1 MMICKTSD
9 DNIFNSL
16 FVSERLQ
23 TEFHSELSSHL
34 NDYLTT
40 VDSDNNM
47 NSMSNEWTEYWKT
60 LLISANIRN
69 TLMVYKKYQNI
80 LIVPTFRDDKHE
92 SILTTDNTLVPN
104 IAPHLYPII
113 NKKYDTRANLHVA
126 FPTGHNS
133 FIKFLMEEYDVD
145 IIESNKN
152 FTFGDNDYSITTD
165 MNGVEFDAVLL
176 LGVDEPE
183 SPVDISEVKNIFQ
196 SLCVENFDVIDDFV
210 RQSVTASFYNPD
222 IDNDNVNYHY
232 DDRVVGD
239 TEDLS
244 DISSFLGTAY
254 ATFDEK
260 DYDDKSR
267 QLSRYMIDV
276 VSKGYR
282 IYA

>member
-1 MMICKTSD
+1 MMIHKTLGG
-9 DNIFNSL
+9 NTFNSV
-16 FVSERLQ
+16 FVPGRLQ
-23 TEFHSELSSHL
+23 TEFQSELSSHL

-47 NSMSNEWTEYWKT
+47 NSMSSEWNENWPS

-69 TLMVYKKYQNI
+69 TLMVYKNYQNI
-80 LIVPTFRDDKHE
+80 LVVPTFRDDKHE
-92 SILTTDNTLVPN
+92 SILTTDNTLVSN

-113 NKKYDTRANLHVA
+113 NKKYNTSANIHVA

-133 FIKFLMEEYDVD
+133 FMKFLMEEYDVD

-152 FTFGDNDYSITTD
+152 FTFGDSDYSITTD

-183 SPVDISEVKNIFQ
+183 SAVNISDVKNIFQ
-196 SLCVENFDVIDDFV
+196 SLCIENFDVIDDFV

-222 IDNDNVNYHY
+222 IDNNNVNYHY
-232 DDRVVGD
+232 DNRVIGD
-239 TEDLS
+239 TENLS

-254 ATFDEK
+254 ASYDEK
-260 DYDDKSR
+260 DYDEKSR

-276 VSKGYR
+276 ISKGYR